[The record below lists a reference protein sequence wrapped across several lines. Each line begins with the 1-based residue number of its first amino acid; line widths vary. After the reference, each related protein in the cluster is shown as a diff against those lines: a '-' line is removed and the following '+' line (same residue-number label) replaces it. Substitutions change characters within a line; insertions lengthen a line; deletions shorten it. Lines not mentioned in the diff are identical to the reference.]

1 MRRAIV
7 VLVLVALA
15 STLGGCNW
23 LKSLGKKDNVEPPK
37 PLVEFA
43 PTVSIEKL
51 WSGSVGDG
59 TGRSGARM
67 NPAVVGDRVYVASVN
82 GDVQALDAA
91 NGRRLWSTEVKK
103 ISWSGGPAA
112 SADMVVVGA
121 LNGQVRAYSAQ
132 DGSELWQVQLSS
144 EIITAPAISANVI
157 AVRTQDGRLYGLD
170 PANGSRRWVY
180 EQTVPVLSLRGNSSP
195 LIGNGFVIDGFDT
208 GRLVAVR
215 DVDGAPAWVQVLAAG
230 EGRTEVER
238 LADADGQL
246 VLDNGELFAS
256 SYNGQVAAF
265 HAESG
270 RSLWTRDMSSFA
282 GLAVGG
288 STVVVSDA
296 EGNVWAFDR
305 QSGANLW
312 KQDGL
317 LHRWLSAP
325 AVVGN
330 FAVVGDLEG
339 YVHWLNLA
347 DGSFAARQRV
357 GKNAIESA
365 PVVSGDVVFV
375 ENAGGNLAAF
385 RTPM

>member
-1 MRRAIV
+1 MRRA
-7 VLVLVALA
+7 VLVLVLVPLA
-15 STLGGCNW
+15 FTLGGCNW
-23 LKSLGKKDNVEPPK
+23 LKNLGKKDNVEPPK
-37 PLVEFA
+37 ALVEFA
-43 PTVSIEKL
+43 PTANVQKL
-51 WSGSVGDG
+51 WSGSAGDG
-59 TGRSGARM
+59 TGKSGARM
-67 NPAVVGDRVYVASVN
+67 NPAVVGERLYVASVD
-82 GDVQALDAA
+82 GAVQALDAS
-91 NGRRLWSTEVKK
+91 NGRRLWSTEAKK

-112 SADMVVVGA
+112 NADMVVVGA

-144 EIITAPAISANVI
+144 EIITAPAIGTDVV

-215 DVDGAPAWVQVLAAG
+215 DVDGAPAWTQILSSG

-238 LADADGQL
+238 LADSDGQL
-246 VLDNGELFAS
+246 VLDNGELFAT

-270 RSLWTRDMSSFA
+270 RSLWTRDLSSFA
-282 GLAVGG
+282 GLAVGA
-288 STVVVSDA
+288 TAVVVSDA

-325 AVVGN
+325 AMVGN
-330 FAVVGDLEG
+330 YAVVGDLEG

-347 DGSFAARQRV
+347 DGSFAARQRM
-357 GKNAIESA
+357 GKKAIESA

-375 ENAGGNLAAF
+375 ESADGKLAAF

>member
-15 STLGGCNW
+15 LTLGGCNW

-43 PTVSIEKL
+43 PTVSIQKL
-51 WSGSVGDG
+51 WSGSAGDG
-59 TGRSGARM
+59 TGKSGARM

-170 PANGSRRWVY
+170 PVNGSRRWVY

-215 DVDGAPAWVQVLAAG
+215 DADGAPAWVQILAAG